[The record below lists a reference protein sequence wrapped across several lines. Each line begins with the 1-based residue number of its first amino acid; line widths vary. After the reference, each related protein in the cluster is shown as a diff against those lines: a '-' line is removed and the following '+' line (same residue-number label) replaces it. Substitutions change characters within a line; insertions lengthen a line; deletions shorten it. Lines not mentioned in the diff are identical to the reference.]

1 MASLKVRVKP
11 KSSRRAV
18 LDCRDGVWQV
28 SLTSPPEGGKAN
40 KELLKLLSK
49 TLKVAVS
56 NLEIQ
61 SGEKSRNKSISVPG
75 LSEEEIHARLGEAS
89 RSSWG

>member
-1 MASLKVRVKP
+1 MAALRVRVKP
-11 KSSRRAV
+11 RSSRRAV

-49 TLKVAVS
+49 MLKVAVS
-56 NLEIQ
+56 QMEIQ
-61 SGEKSRNKSISVPG
+61 SGEKSRNKSIAIPG
-75 LSEEEIHARLGEAS
+75 LSEEEISARLREAT
-89 RSSWG
+89 

>member
-1 MASLKVRVKP
+1 MAFLKVRVKP
-11 KSSRRAV
+11 RSSRRAV

-49 TLKVAVS
+49 MLKIAVS
-56 NLEIQ
+56 QMEIQ
-61 SGEKSRNKSISVPG
+61 SGEKSRNKSIAIPG
-75 LSEEEIHARLGEAS
+75 LSEEEISARLREAT
-89 RSSWG
+89 